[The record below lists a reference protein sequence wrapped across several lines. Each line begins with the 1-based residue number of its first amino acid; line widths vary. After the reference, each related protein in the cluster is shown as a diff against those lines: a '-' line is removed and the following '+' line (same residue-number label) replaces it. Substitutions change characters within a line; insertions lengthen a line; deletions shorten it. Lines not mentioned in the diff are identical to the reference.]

1 MKKLK
6 NIAVQLFTGANVATI
21 LLLWLSCLTTYF
33 NPASVSPF
41 DLLALAFPV
50 FLLVNLAFVLFWLIF
65 KIRRVWIPLVGM
77 AFCWSFVRDYCPL
90 NFSSASVAPGLKVL
104 TYNTHNF
111 GSGEAVD
118 SLGNN
123 LMMDYLK
130 HCDADIICLQ
140 EVYENKPATAFKEE
154 MSALGYESFYL
165 ATNMILSRLP
175 ILHADTLTRLPYPN
189 IGIQAWLGY
198 EGDSLLLFNVHFESN
213 HLSPELKDAYRK
225 SIRSMEQDSLRRG
238 LAPVAH
244 KLVEAAPVRAAQ
256 ADTLDQ
262 LIRQH
267 ALHHPVLVCG
277 DFNDTPVSYTHR
289 VLTRQ
294 LHSAF
299 RQSGNGLGFSFH
311 EHGFPV
317 RIDHILYS
325 PSYWTSSGTTVM
337 TDLTWS
343 DHYPL
348 VTTLTRTNK

>member
-6 NIAVQLFTGANVATI
+6 NIAVQLFTGANIATI
-21 LLLWLSCLTTYF
+21 LLLWLSCGGTYLR
-33 NPASVSPF
+33 PASSPHF

-50 FLLVNLAFVLFWLIF
+50 FLLVNIAFILFWLIF
-65 KIRRVWIPLVGM
+65 KINRTWIPVVGI
-77 AFCWSFVRDYCPL
+77 ALCWSFVRDYCPV
-90 NFSSASVAPGLKVL
+90 NFSSAPAAPELKVL

-111 GSGEAVD
+111 GGSEAVD

-123 LMMDYLK
+123 LIMDSLK
-130 HCDADIICLQ
+130 RCDADIICLQ
-140 EVYENKPATAFKEE
+140 ETYEGKATTDFKEE
-154 MSALGYESFYL
+154 MAALGYACCHLS
-165 ATNMILSRLP
+165 TNMIFSRLP
-175 ILHADTLTRLPYPN
+175 ILQADTLTRSTYPN

-198 EGDSLLLFNVHFESN
+198 EGDSILLFNVHFESN
-213 HLSPELKDAYRK
+213 HLSTELKDAYRK

-256 ADTLDQ
+256 TDTLDQ
-262 LIRQH
+262 IIRQ
-267 ALHHPVLVCG
+267 AVGQHPVLVCG

-311 EHGFPV
+311 ENGFPV

-325 PSYWTSSGTTVM
+325 PAYWTSSGTTIL
-337 TDLTWS
+337 TDWTWS

-348 VTTLTRTNK
+348 FTTLSRTN